1 MSQPKVHPGSVTI
14 KGATGEF
21 LKGGSNFIED
31 GSLGQFILMYTDI
44 LMKMI
49 FSLKGGGG
57 VGRGRVNN
65 TKPLCNRKRSA
76 TLKRAAR
83 ESHKQKS
90 CQ

>member
-1 MSQPKVHPGSVTI
+1 MSQSKVHPGSVTI
-14 KGATGEF
+14 KGAAGEF

-31 GSLGQFILMYTDI
+31 GSLGYFILMYTDI

-57 VGRGRVNN
+57 RGRVNH
-65 TKPLCNRKRSA
+65 TKPLCNRKRSV
-76 TLKRAAR
+76 TLKSTAR